1 MVIGIG
7 QCCWDYLAVV
17 DAYPAVDSKKEVSC
31 WHEQGG
37 GPVATALV
45 TLRRLEI
52 PCRFHGVVGDD
63 DLGNRIIDSLVAEG
77 IDVTGVLRRTGAK
90 SQRAFISIEEKSGL
104 RTIFWQR
111 PTGEPLAPAE
121 LGPDFL
127 QGGRL
132 LLLDGLMVAAS
143 LFAAGEARRLG
154 IPVML
159 DAGRIRPGM
168 LELAALSDYLV
179 AGEQFFL
186 DLGWDGGEATFD
198 GLASKIGAAVVTVT
212 LGERGSLTWHQG
224 KVFHQQA
231 FSVEVVDTTGAG
243 DVFHGAY
250 AYGLLQEWQL
260 EDTVAFASAVAAL
273 KCRQVGGRTGIPA
286 LGEALAFF
294 SEQTGRGAGRQ

>member
-17 DAYPAVDSKKEVSC
+17 DAHPSVDIKKEVSC
-31 WHEQGG
+31 WDEQGG

-45 TLRRLEI
+45 TLRRLGVS
-52 PCRFHGVVGDD
+52 CRFHGVVGDD
-63 DLGNRIIDSLVAEG
+63 DLGARIIDSLVAEG
-77 IDVTGVLRRTGAK
+77 IDGKGIARRRGAK

-121 LGPDFL
+121 LEPDFL

-143 LFAAGEARRLG
+143 LHAAGEARRLG

-159 DAGRIRPGM
+159 DAGRMRPGM
-168 LELAALSDYLV
+168 LEIAALSDYLV

-186 DLGWDGGEATFD
+186 DLGWDGAEATFA
-198 GLASKIGAAVVTVT
+198 GLASQSGAAVVTVT
-212 LGERGSLTWHQG
+212 LGTRGSLTWHQG
-224 KVFHQQA
+224 TLFRQEA
-231 FSVEVVDTTGAG
+231 FAVEAIDTTGAG

-250 AYGLLQEWQL
+250 AYGLLHGWQL
-260 EDTVAFASAVAAL
+260 TETVAFASAVAAM
-273 KCRQVGGRTGIPA
+273 KCRKLGGRAGIPT
-286 LGEALAFF
+286 LGEALDFF
-294 SEQTGRGAGRQ
+294 HRTTGKRCQ